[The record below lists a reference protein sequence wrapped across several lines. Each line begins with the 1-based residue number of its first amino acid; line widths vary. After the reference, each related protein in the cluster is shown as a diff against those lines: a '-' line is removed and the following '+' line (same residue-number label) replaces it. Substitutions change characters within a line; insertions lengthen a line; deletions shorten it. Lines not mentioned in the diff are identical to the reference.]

1 MWSLDVKNDIMQLKS
16 LQNFFK
22 NGLMGYYPNEE
33 IDTFFYRIC
42 SMHLKLKRIDISLK
56 SEMIITNHTF
66 EYFEMVIERL
76 LNYEPIQYILG
87 STLFFGS
94 DFIVNKEVLIP
105 RPETEELIS
114 WVLEQLDPDKS
125 IKILDIGTGS
135 GCIAISLAKQLPTAD
150 VYAMDISLG
159 ALSIAKKNAEAN
171 GVVIQFIEASIL
183 DWESQDLFFD
193 VIVSNPP
200 YVRKSEKEMMSPNV
214 LNHEPHL
221 ALFVENNNPLLFYKA
236 IVEMSKRNLT
246 SQGLIYFE
254 INEYLAEETKSLFS
268 STFFQAV
275 QLKRD
280 IFSKHR
286 MLCARKY

>member
-42 SMHLKLKRIDISLK
+42 SMHLKLKRIDISIK

-114 WVLEQLDPDKS
+114 WVLEQLDPDNS

-135 GCIAISLAKQLPTAD
+135 GCIAISLAKHLPRAD

-254 INEYLAEETKSLFS
+254 INEYLTKETKSLFS
-268 STFFQAV
+268 STFFEAV

-280 IFSKHR
+280 IFSKYR
-286 MLCARKY
+286 MLRARKY

>member
-1 MWSLDVKNDIMQLKS
+1 MWSLDVKNDIMQFKS
-16 LQNFFK
+16 LHNFFK

-33 IDTFFYRIC
+33 IDAFFYRIC

-114 WVLEQLDPDKS
+114 WVLEQLDSDKS

-135 GCIAISLAKQLPTAD
+135 GCIAISLAKQLPMAD

-200 YVRKSEKEMMSPNV
+200 YIRKSEKEMMSPNV
-214 LNHEPHL
+214 LYHEPHL
-221 ALFVENNNPLLFYKA
+221 ALFVEDEDPLVFYRKITKLA
-236 IVEMSKRNLT
+236 SRNLT
-246 SQGLIYFE
+246 KDGLLYFE
-254 INEYLAEETKSLFS
+254 INQYLGRETVAL
-268 STFFQAV
+268 V
-275 QLKRD
+275 QKLGFEDVELRKDVFTNDRMIRAKR
-280 IFSKHR
+280 
-286 MLCARKY
+286 

>member
-1 MWSLDVKNDIMQLKS
+1 MQLKS

-42 SMHLKLKRIDISLK
+42 SMHLKLKRIDISIK

-114 WVLEQLDPDKS
+114 WVLEQLDPDNS

-135 GCIAISLAKQLPTAD
+135 GCIAISLAKQLPRAD

-254 INEYLAEETKSLFS
+254 INEYLTKETKSLFS
-268 STFFQAV
+268 STFFEAV

-280 IFSKHR
+280 IFSKYR
-286 MLCARKY
+286 MLRARKY

>member
-42 SMHLKLKRIDISLK
+42 SMHLKLKRIDISIK

-125 IKILDIGTGS
+125 IKILDVGTGS
-135 GCIAISLAKQLPTAD
+135 GCIAISLAKQLPRAD
-150 VYAMDISLG
+150 VHAMDISLG

-254 INEYLAEETKSLFS
+254 INEYLSEETKSLFS
-268 STFFQAV
+268 STCFEAI
-275 QLKRD
+275 QLKTD
-280 IFSKHR
+280 IFSKNR
-286 MLCARKY
+286 MLCARKR

>member
-1 MWSLDVKNDIMQLKS
+1 
-16 LQNFFK
+16 
-22 NGLMGYYPNEE
+22 MGYYPNEE
-33 IDTFFYRIC
+33 IDAFFYRIC

-114 WVLEQLDPDKS
+114 WVLEQLDSDKS

-135 GCIAISLAKQLPTAD
+135 GCIAISLAKQLPMAD

-254 INEYLAEETKSLFS
+254 INEYLTKETKSLFS
-268 STFFQAV
+268 STFFEAV

-280 IFSKHR
+280 IFSKYR
-286 MLCARKY
+286 MLRARKY

>member
-22 NGLMGYYPNEE
+22 NGLVGYYPNEE

-42 SMHLKLKRIDISLK
+42 SMHLKLKRIDISIK
-56 SEMIITNHTF
+56 SEMIIPNHTF

-125 IKILDIGTGS
+125 VKILDVGTGS
-135 GCIAISLAKQLPTAD
+135 GCIAISLAKQLPRAD

-171 GVVIQFIEASIL
+171 GVVIQFIEASVL

-200 YVRKSEKEMMSPNV
+200 YVRKSEKAMMSPNV

-221 ALFVENNNPLLFYKA
+221 ALFVENNYPLLFYKA

-254 INEYLAEETKSLFS
+254 INEYLAKETKSLFS
-268 STFFQAV
+268 STFFEAV

-280 IFSKHR
+280 IFSKYR
-286 MLCARKY
+286 MLRARKY

>member
-1 MWSLDVKNDIMQLKS
+1 MQLKS

-42 SMHLKLKRIDISLK
+42 SMHLKLKRIDISIK

-125 IKILDIGTGS
+125 IKILDVGTGS
-135 GCIAISLAKQLPTAD
+135 GCIAISLAKQLPRAD
-150 VYAMDISLG
+150 VHAMDICLG

-193 VIVSNPP
+193 VIISNPP

-236 IVEMSKRNLT
+236 IVEMSKRNLN

-268 STFFQAV
+268 STFFEAV

-280 IFSKHR
+280 IFSKYR
-286 MLCARKY
+286 MLRARKY

>member
-42 SMHLKLKRIDISLK
+42 SMHLKLKRIDISIK

-114 WVLEQLDPDKS
+114 WVLEQLDPDNS

-135 GCIAISLAKQLPTAD
+135 GCIAISLAKQLPRAD

-254 INEYLAEETKSLFS
+254 INEYLTKETKSLFS
-268 STFFQAV
+268 STFFEAV

-280 IFSKHR
+280 IFSKYR
-286 MLCARKY
+286 MLRARKY

>member
-1 MWSLDVKNDIMQLKS
+1 MQLKS

-42 SMHLKLKRIDISLK
+42 SMHLKLKRIDISIK

-114 WVLEQLDPDKS
+114 WVLKQLDPDNS

-135 GCIAISLAKQLPTAD
+135 GCIAISLAKQLPRAD

-254 INEYLAEETKSLFS
+254 INEYLTKETKSLFS
-268 STFFQAV
+268 STFFEAV

-280 IFSKHR
+280 IFSKYR
-286 MLCARKY
+286 MLRARKY

>member
-16 LQNFFK
+16 LQNFFN

-42 SMHLKLKRIDISLK
+42 SMHLKIKRIDISIK

-125 IKILDIGTGS
+125 IKILDVGTGS
-135 GCIAISLAKQLPTAD
+135 GCIAISLAKQLPRAD

-171 GVVIQFIEASIL
+171 DVVIQFIEASIL
-183 DWESQDLFFD
+183 NWESQDLFFD

-268 STFFQAV
+268 STFFEAI

-280 IFSKHR
+280 VFSKYR
-286 MLCARKY
+286 MLRAKKY